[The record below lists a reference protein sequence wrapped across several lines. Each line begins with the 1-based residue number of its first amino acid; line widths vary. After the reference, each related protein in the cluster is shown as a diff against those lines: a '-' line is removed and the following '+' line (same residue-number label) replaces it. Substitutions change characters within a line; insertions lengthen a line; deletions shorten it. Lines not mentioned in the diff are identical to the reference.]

1 MVSGG
6 MWGSSGSHRY
16 GIRGQGQQGKSFCG
30 NEADRSVVFWSQEPE
45 LCGLENVEQNVTA
58 CAVGR
63 FGSPGL
69 CHCEKRDL

>member
-45 LCGLENVEQNVTA
+45 LCGLENVE
-58 CAVGR
+58 
-63 FGSPGL
+63 
-69 CHCEKRDL
+69 